1 MFCRALSLPSQLL
14 NQPTRIRQHY
24 HLQLPSL
31 MDQQTPNSPERK
43 SPSGDAISF
52 CNQYFRDNP
61 PSSWTYRSFL
71 SHYAALVPPIR
82 LDIVNSRYLKAL
94 ENIENSP
101 EESADRK
108 KRARSLIDKH
118 RNAHQQ
124 RSDVRPS
131 INGVVP
137 SFVVHGDIIHSGHDV
152 SIHNG
157 KRTTVRKRGCSSTTG
172 CAKRRALAATSNL
185 DSLQSLDNLAES
197 IDDPA
202 CLGDIVDACND
213 VQIVNGDRVINILDT
228 DDNIAD
234 SQPISADPAHPPK
247 PIDPPQRPNRMNE
260 NFCDFDPDYGE
271 FYSGFPFLKNR
282 RRFAASGRVLEEIIY
297 DGVQDNDDT
306 ISPLKGNPILRCIL
320 DLDDD
325 LVSSWFVATELAELR
340 ESLPPL
346 LEVDESFKYAVRRFN
361 GAKTLQE
368 LWSVVESSPRPPAE
382 LYDRSK
388 NFDATYANTAAG
400 SILSMMESLKSCE
413 WLGPQALREGW
424 FGSNVWG
431 PIVDRCLLGVDNLVV
446 SRTEIKSKSD
456 LKDNKRFDAIMLALA
471 GIEVCEFG
479 AIEVA
484 RTADAIAPKKRA
496 MDSTKLQNILHSM
509 LCQLKRHVD
518 DDWEVLKQ
526 LQVVGIQH
534 VGFTI
539 QISRMT
545 AVSSNVFL
553 LQQGRLRTV
562 PTTLEKFHSVFEIM
576 QSMVVTKKILERSM
590 AVITRYK
597 SGVTEDKEQFEDFE
611 L

>member
-1 MFCRALSLPSQLL
+1 
-14 NQPTRIRQHY
+14 
-24 HLQLPSL
+24 
-31 MDQQTPNSPERK
+31 MDQQTPNTPQNK
-43 SPSGDAISF
+43 PPSSDGINF
-52 CNQYFRDNP
+52 CNKYFRDNP

-71 SHYAALVPPIR
+71 SHYATLVPPIR
-82 LDIVNSRYLKAL
+82 LDIVNSRYIKAL
-94 ENIENSP
+94 EKIEDSL

-108 KRARSLIDKH
+108 KKARSLIDKH
-118 RNAHQQ
+118 RNTHQQ
-124 RSDVRPS
+124 RSNAQS
-131 INGVVP
+131 STTEVVP

-157 KRTTVRKRGCSSTTG
+157 NRTTVRKRESSSTASR
-172 CAKRRALAATSNL
+172 AKRRALAPSSYP
-185 DSLQSLDNLAES
+185 DRPQSPDNVAGS
-197 IDDPA
+197 IDDPV
-202 CLGDIVDACND
+202 CLGDMVEAYND
-213 VQIVNGDRVINILDT
+213 VQIVNGDRVTSTIHDT
-228 DDNIAD
+228 GGDVTDA
-234 SQPISADPAHPPK
+234 QPVSPDLAHPLQS
-247 PIDPPQRPNRMNE
+247 IDPPQRLNRTSE

-271 FYSGFPFLKNR
+271 FYSRFPSLKNR
-282 RRFAASGRVLEEIIY
+282 RIFATSGRVLEEIIY
-297 DGVQDNDDT
+297 DGVQENDET
-306 ISPLKGNPILRCIL
+306 VSSLEGNPILRCIL

-325 LVSSWFVATELAELR
+325 RVSSWFEAAELAELR

-346 LEVDESFKYAVRRFN
+346 PEVDESFKYAVRRFS
-361 GAKTLQE
+361 GAKTVQE
-368 LWSVVESSPRPPAE
+368 LWSVVESSPRPPLE
-382 LYDRSK
+382 LYDRSR
-388 NFDATYANTAAG
+388 NFDATYVNTAAG

-431 PIVDRCLLGVDNLVV
+431 PIVDRSLLGVDNLVV
-446 SRTEIKSKSD
+446 SRTEIKSKSE

-471 GIEVCEFG
+471 GIEVSEFG

-496 MDSTKLQNILHSM
+496 IDSTKLQNILRSM
-509 LCQLKRHVD
+509 LCQLKRQVD
-518 DDWEVLKQ
+518 DDWEVVKQ

-553 LQQGRLRTV
+553 LQRGRLRTV

-597 SGVTEDKEQFEDFE
+597 SDVTEGKEQFEDFE